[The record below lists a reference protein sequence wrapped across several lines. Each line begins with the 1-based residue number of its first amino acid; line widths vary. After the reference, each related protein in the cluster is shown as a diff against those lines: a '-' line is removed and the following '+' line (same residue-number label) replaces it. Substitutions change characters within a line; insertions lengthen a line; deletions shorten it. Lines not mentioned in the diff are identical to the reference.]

1 MTGVNGVSGVG
12 VADVGV
18 SGLDV
23 SGLGVTPE
31 PITATFDNDGTT
43 VTYSRMGMPS
53 RRAYVL
59 VHGIGMGRAVFAR
72 LAAGLRHSGIVYALD
87 LPGFG
92 DSECPDEAWTMADF
106 GDLVAHFIDGVVKAG
121 PAGAE
126 DVVLIGHSMGTE
138 VAVECEVR
146 HPGLLGALVLIAPTV
161 NLDERRAWRQ
171 VFRMLQDLYD
181 ESPRVLANGLI
192 QYLKA
197 NTLWFFTSLNVMMDH
212 KVEDLLSRISTPTL
226 VMRGS
231 EDCVCPR
238 TWVEDVAR
246 NIPGAQYTE
255 AQGHGH
261 EAMIRSASPV
271 LELLEN
277 FLPKGVNAAS

>member
-1 MTGVNGVSGVG
+1 MRRVE
-12 VADVGV
+12 
-18 SGLDV
+18 
-23 SGLGVTPE
+23 VTPE
-31 PITATFDNDGTT
+31 PITATFDDGGTT
-43 VTYSRMGMPS
+43 VTYSRMGLPS

-72 LAAGLRHSGIVYALD
+72 LAAGLRHSGTVYALD

-92 DSECPDEAWTMADF
+92 DSICPEDAWTMADF
-106 GDLVAHFIDGVVKAG
+106 GDLVAHFIEEVVKAG
-121 PAGAE
+121 PSGGVGAE
-126 DVVLIGHSMGTE
+126 DIVLIGHSMGTE

-171 VFRMLQDLYD
+171 IFRMMQDLYD

-197 NTLWFFTSLNVMMDH
+197 NTLWFFTSLGVMMDH
-212 KVEDLLSRISTPTL
+212 KVEDLLPQISTPTL

-231 EDCVCPR
+231 EDWVCPR
-238 TWVEDVAR
+238 TWVEEVAR
-246 NIPGAQYTE
+246 SIPGAQYTE
-255 AQGHGH
+255 APGRGH

-271 LELLEN
+271 LELLES
-277 FLPKGVNAAS
+277 FLPKGIDAVS